1 MIRPQ
6 AEFIHLKR
14 FQEKFKTDENTIF
27 AWDNV
32 IYCNQDLP
40 NDLKIHERTHH
51 EQQHRDGLDFWLEN
65 YLNSPEYRL
74 KCEKEAYIQ
83 QLRSISDREVRNK
96 IKIQSAKQ
104 LASPLYGNL
113 LDYATAFKLLKV

>member
-6 AEFIHLKR
+6 AEFPYLKR

-27 AWDNV
+27 AWDDV
-32 IYCNQDLP
+32 IYCRQDLP
-40 NDLKIHERTHH
+40 NDLIIHERTHH

-104 LASPLYGNL
+104 LSSPLYGLGINFT
-113 LDYATAFKLLKV
+113 TAFKLLKV